1 MHLLVDLLDQV
12 ICFNHERFCI
22 IQSVLAFTDEPF
34 VEVYLSLQL
43 ELLFII
49 WHKLLLKRP

>member
-12 ICFNHERFCI
+12 ICFNHERFCV
-22 IQSVLAFTDEPF
+22 IQSVLALTDEPF
-34 VEVYLSLQL
+34 IEVYLSLQL

-49 WHKLLLKRP
+49 RH